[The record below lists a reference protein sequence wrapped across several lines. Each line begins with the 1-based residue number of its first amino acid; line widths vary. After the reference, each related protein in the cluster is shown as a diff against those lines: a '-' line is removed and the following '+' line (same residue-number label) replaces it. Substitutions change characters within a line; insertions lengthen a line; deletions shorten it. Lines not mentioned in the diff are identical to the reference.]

1 MTVPAFTFVLSDLK
15 SGRSLAQALIVPAC
29 RYASVAWLSADCL
42 DRRFSPLDD
51 WKLLDRA
58 VKDGLPLTPFQPDH
72 VISRVLLPEDRQSWI
87 VVQYVAQ
94 LPIDITPTD
103 MFGQLD
109 AELWRMVARAGEP
122 SSRFTQRPNHWAV
135 AQ

>member
-1 MTVPAFTFVLSDLK
+1 MTVPAFTFVLSDFK

-29 RYASVAWLSADCL
+29 RYAAVAWLSADCL
-42 DRRFSPLDD
+42 DRRFSSLAD
-51 WKLLDRA
+51 WKLVDRA
-58 VKDGLPLTPFQPDH
+58 VKDGLPLTPFESGH
-72 VISRVLLPEDRQSWI
+72 VIARVLLPEDRQSWI

-94 LPIDITPTD
+94 LPIDIAPTG

-122 SSRFTQRPNHWAV
+122 SSPFMQRPDRWAV